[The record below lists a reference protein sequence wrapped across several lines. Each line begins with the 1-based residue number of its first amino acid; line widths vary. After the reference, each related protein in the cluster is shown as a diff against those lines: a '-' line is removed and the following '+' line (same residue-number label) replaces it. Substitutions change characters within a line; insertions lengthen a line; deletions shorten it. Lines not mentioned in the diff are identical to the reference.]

1 MLEREL
7 FSVWRPGSLQRPFSD
22 CTGQKSMMRSGE
34 ASELSATSTSNLHPY
49 ITLLPGTAKRM
60 TLKSCHTLTWHAV
73 LRDHGIWASC
83 RKKLAAVPMGL
94 HDMWLVIWYFRQNH
108 DCSIQLPG
116 QADRHSSL
124 IVTKWC
130 VPQLGPLLR
139 CPRLFLLSCFVCLC
153 PWRYLPFQP
162 KVVVTRV
169 TRWRGYAI
177 NLRQKTPKMHCFP
190 LRKPSSMHVGFL
202 TRCARKCQ
210 GFTRHPGTPGMPRK
224 ALVRSEF
231 ESTQPT
237 QHKMQTVFG
246 GLRPARP
253 ATRLLCRCHSDTV
266 VQKFLRMMNRVRAGR
281 IFFLTLCSKILFS
294 L

>member
-1 MLEREL
+1 M
-7 FSVWRPGSLQRPFSD
+7 
-22 CTGQKSMMRSGE
+22 
-34 ASELSATSTSNLHPY
+34 
-49 ITLLPGTAKRM
+49 
-60 TLKSCHTLTWHAV
+60 
-73 LRDHGIWASC
+73 
-83 RKKLAAVPMGL
+83 
-94 HDMWLVIWYFRQNH
+94 
-108 DCSIQLPG
+108 
-116 QADRHSSL
+116 
-124 IVTKWC
+124 
-130 VPQLGPLLR
+130 GPLLR

-169 TRWRGYAI
+169 TRWRRYAI

-281 IFFLTLCSKILFS
+281 IFFLTLCPQILSPEEIYSAYFQNLGGLSHGKIFS
-294 L
+294 DAGVATKKKCGVKHIVLQTLDQEF